1 MDATLLEFR
10 AEGGYMANLENAVNA
25 LVAEQ
30 RNLQDK
36 LKQVEAAITALR
48 VVGQNGRGGAS
59 RPKRVLSVAA
69 RRRIAAAQRA
79 RWAKY
84 KAQKKAA

>member
-1 MDATLLEFR
+1 MP
-10 AEGGYMANLENAVNA
+10 NLDKVVKS
-25 LVAEQ
+25 LMSEQ
-30 RNLQDK
+30 RVLQSK
-36 LKQVEAAITALR
+36 LNQVEAAISALR
-48 VVGQNGRGGAS
+48 GMGHNGRSAGI
-59 RPKRVLSVAA
+59 RPKRILSVAA

>member
-1 MDATLLEFR
+1 MP
-10 AEGGYMANLENAVNA
+10 NLDKVVRS
-25 LVAEQ
+25 LVSEQ
-30 RNLQDK
+30 RTLQSK
-36 LKQVEAAITALR
+36 LNQVESAIAALR
-48 VVGQNGRGGAS
+48 GMSQNGRSAVA

-84 KAQKKAA
+84 KQQKKAAA

>member
-1 MDATLLEFR
+1 MPNFDKVVR
-10 AEGGYMANLENAVNA
+10 S
-25 LVAEQ
+25 LVSEQ
-30 RNLQDK
+30 RTLQGK
-36 LKQVEAAITALR
+36 LNQVEAAIAALR
-48 VVGQNGRGGAS
+48 GMSQNGRSAGT

-84 KAQKKAA
+84 KQQKKAAA

>member
-1 MDATLLEFR
+1 
-10 AEGGYMANLENAVNA
+10 MANLANAVNA

-30 RNLQDK
+30 RSLQGK
-36 LKQVEAAITALR
+36 LSRVEAAITALR
-48 VVGQNGRGGAS
+48 QVSNGRGAAA

>member
-1 MDATLLEFR
+1 MP
-10 AEGGYMANLENAVNA
+10 NLDKVVKS
-25 LVAEQ
+25 LVTEQ
-30 RNLQDK
+30 RSLQGK
-36 LKQVEAAITALR
+36 LSQVEAAIAALR
-48 VVGQNGRGGAS
+48 GMGQNGRSAGA

-84 KAQKKAA
+84 KQQKKSAA

>member
-1 MDATLLEFR
+1 MP
-10 AEGGYMANLENAVNA
+10 NLNKVVKS

-30 RNLQDK
+30 KTLQSK
-36 LKQVEAAITALR
+36 LNQVDAAISALR
-48 VVGQNGRGGAS
+48 GMSQNGRSMGA
-59 RPKRVLSVAA
+59 RPKRILSLSA

>member
-1 MDATLLEFR
+1 MP
-10 AEGGYMANLENAVNA
+10 NLDKVVKSLMSEQKA
-25 LVAEQ
+25 LQ
-30 RNLQDK
+30 SK
-36 LKQVEAAITALR
+36 LSQVEAAISALR
-48 VVGQNGRGGAS
+48 GVSHNGRSAGA
-59 RPKRVLSVAA
+59 RPKRILSVAA

>member
-1 MDATLLEFR
+1 MS
-10 AEGGYMANLENAVNA
+10 NLAKAVDS

-30 RNLQDK
+30 KSLQSK
-36 LKQVEAAITALR
+36 LSKVEAAISALR
-48 VVGQNGRGGAS
+48 AASGGTGL

>member
-1 MDATLLEFR
+1 
-10 AEGGYMANLENAVNA
+10 MANLEKAVVA

-30 RNLQDK
+30 RSLQGK
-36 LKQVEAAITALR
+36 LNRVEAAISALR
-48 VVGQNGRGGAS
+48 QVSANGRGAAA

>member
-1 MDATLLEFR
+1 
-10 AEGGYMANLENAVNA
+10 MANLENAVNA

-30 RNLQDK
+30 KSLQGK
-36 LKQVEAAITALR
+36 LSRVEAAITALR
-48 VVGQNGRGGAS
+48 EVSNGRGGA
-59 RPKRVLSVAA
+59 RPKRILSVAA

>member
-1 MDATLLEFR
+1 
-10 AEGGYMANLENAVNA
+10 MANLEKAVLA

-30 RNLQDK
+30 RSLQGK
-36 LKQVEAAITALR
+36 LHRVEAAISALR
-48 VVGQNGRGGAS
+48 EVSHNGRGGAV
-59 RPKRVLSVAA
+59 RTKRVLSLAA

>member
-1 MDATLLEFR
+1 
-10 AEGGYMANLENAVNA
+10 MANLDKVVKS
-25 LVAEQ
+25 LLAEQ
-30 RNLQDK
+30 RTLQSK
-36 LKQVEAAITALR
+36 LSQVEGAISALR
-48 VVGQNGRGGAS
+48 GMGQNGRGAGS

-84 KAQKKAA
+84 KQQKKAAA

>member
-1 MDATLLEFR
+1 
-10 AEGGYMANLENAVNA
+10 MANLENAVNA

-30 RNLQDK
+30 RTLQGK
-36 LKQVEAAITALR
+36 LKQVEAAISALR
-48 VVGQNGRGGAS
+48 VVNHNGRGAGL

>member
-1 MDATLLEFR
+1 MP
-10 AEGGYMANLENAVNA
+10 NLDKVVKS
-25 LVAEQ
+25 LMSEQ
-30 RNLQDK
+30 RSLQSK
-36 LKQVEAAITALR
+36 LSQVEAAIAALR
-48 VVGQNGRGGAS
+48 GMNQGGRNAGI

-84 KAQKKAA
+84 KQQKKAAA

>member
-1 MDATLLEFR
+1 
-10 AEGGYMANLENAVNA
+10 MANLENAVNA

-30 RNLQDK
+30 KTLQSQ
-36 LKQVEAAITALR
+36 LKQVEAAISALR
-48 VVGQNGRGGAS
+48 LVGQNGAS
-59 RPKRVLSVAA
+59 GSDRPKRVLSVAA

>member
-1 MDATLLEFR
+1 
-10 AEGGYMANLENAVNA
+10 MANLDKVVKS

-30 RNLQDK
+30 RNLQGK
-36 LKQVEAAITALR
+36 LKQVDAAISALR
-48 VVGQNGRGGAS
+48 SVSQNGRSVGA
-59 RPKRVLSVAA
+59 RPKRVLSLAA

-84 KAQKKAA
+84 KQQKKAAA

>member
-1 MDATLLEFR
+1 
-10 AEGGYMANLENAVNA
+10 MANLAKVVSA
-25 LVAEQ
+25 LVEEQ
-30 RNLQDK
+30 RSLQSK
-36 LKQVEAAITALR
+36 LSQVEAAIAALR
-48 VVGQNGRGGAS
+48 HVGQNGQSVAV

-69 RRRIAAAQRA
+69 RRRIAAAQRV

>member
-1 MDATLLEFR
+1 MP
-10 AEGGYMANLENAVNA
+10 NLDKVVKS
-25 LVAEQ
+25 LVTEQ
-30 RNLQDK
+30 KSLRSK
-36 LKQVEAAITALR
+36 LSQVEAAITALR
-48 VVGQNGRGGAS
+48 GMSQNGRSVGA

-84 KAQKKAA
+84 KQQKRAAA

>member
-1 MDATLLEFR
+1 
-10 AEGGYMANLENAVNA
+10 MANLDKVVKS

-30 RNLQDK
+30 RNLQGK
-36 LKQVEAAITALR
+36 LKQVDAAISALR
-48 VVGQNGRGGAS
+48 SVNQNGRSVGA

-84 KAQKKAA
+84 KQQKKAAA

>member
-1 MDATLLEFR
+1 
-10 AEGGYMANLENAVNA
+10 MANLANAVNA

-30 RNLQDK
+30 KSLQGK
-36 LKQVEAAITALR
+36 LSRVEAAITALQQ
-48 VVGQNGRGGAS
+48 VSNGRGGAA

-84 KAQKKAA
+84 KAQKKAAA

>member
-1 MDATLLEFR
+1 
-10 AEGGYMANLENAVNA
+10 MANLGKAVLA

-30 RNLQDK
+30 RSLQSK
-36 LKQVEAAITALR
+36 LNRVEAAISALR
-48 VVGQNGRGGAS
+48 QVSHNGRAGAG

-84 KAQKKAA
+84 KAQQKKAA

>member
-1 MDATLLEFR
+1 MP
-10 AEGGYMANLENAVNA
+10 NLDKVVKS
-25 LVAEQ
+25 LISEQ
-30 RNLQDK
+30 KGLQSK
-36 LKQVEAAITALR
+36 LSQVEAAISALR
-48 VVGQNGRGGAS
+48 GMSQNGRSAGA

-84 KAQKKAA
+84 KQQKKAAA

>member
-1 MDATLLEFR
+1 MP
-10 AEGGYMANLENAVNA
+10 NLDKVVKS
-25 LVAEQ
+25 LISEQ
-30 RNLQDK
+30 KNLQSK
-36 LKQVEAAITALR
+36 LSQVEAAISALR
-48 VVGQNGRGGAS
+48 GMSQNGRSAGA

-84 KAQKKAA
+84 KQQKKAAA

>member
-1 MDATLLEFR
+1 
-10 AEGGYMANLENAVNA
+10 MANLDNAVTA

-30 RNLQDK
+30 RSLQGR
-36 LKQVEAAITALR
+36 LKQVEAAISALR
-48 VVGQNGRGGAS
+48 VVSQNGSGAAS
-59 RPKRVLSVAA
+59 RPKRVLSLSA

>member
-1 MDATLLEFR
+1 
-10 AEGGYMANLENAVNA
+10 MANLENAVNV
-25 LVAEQ
+25 LVEEQ
-30 RNLQDK
+30 KTLQSQ
-36 LKQVEAAITALR
+36 LKQVEAAISALR
-48 VVGQNGRGGAS
+48 VVSQNGAS
-59 RPKRVLSVAA
+59 GSDRPKRVLSVAA

>member
-1 MDATLLEFR
+1 MP
-10 AEGGYMANLENAVNA
+10 NLDKVVRS
-25 LVAEQ
+25 LVSEQ
-30 RNLQDK
+30 RTLQSK
-36 LKQVEAAITALR
+36 LNQVESAISALR
-48 VVGQNGRGGAS
+48 GMSQNGRSAVT

-84 KAQKKAA
+84 KQQKKAAA

>member
-1 MDATLLEFR
+1 MP
-10 AEGGYMANLENAVNA
+10 NLEKVVKS

-30 RNLQDK
+30 KSLQSK
-36 LKQVEAAITALR
+36 LNQVDAAISALR
-48 VVGQNGRGGAS
+48 GMSQNGRSVGV
-59 RPKRVLSVAA
+59 RPKRILSLAA